1 MADNKPA
8 GGKAKSG
15 SALAWV
21 IAPPIVFIAHATL
34 IVLIIGMVPTFVA
47 FLIDRHP
54 MKYTTRTV
62 GYLNF
67 CGVLPYALELWQ
79 GANDF
84 QAALELILDPLA
96 WLIILCSAAA
106 GWAIVYSV
114 PPVVS
119 AYLAVTSEIKEKTFS
134 GRQKE
139 LVEQWGSGVRQEA
152 LGGAPVEEDEDEEA
166 TEATA

>member
-1 MADNKPA
+1 MANEKPSG

-15 SALAWV
+15 SALAWI
-21 IAPPIVFIAHATL
+21 IAPPIVFVAHATL

-47 FLIDRHP
+47 FLIDRHS

-67 CGVLPYALELWQ
+67 CGVLPYALELWR

-96 WLIILCSAAA
+96 WLIMLSCAAA
-106 GWAIVYSV
+106 GWMIVYSV

-119 AYLAVTSEIKEKTFS
+119 AYLS
-134 GRQKE
+134 
-139 LVEQWGSGVRQEA
+139 
-152 LGGAPVEEDEDEEA
+152 
-166 TEATA
+166 